1 MTIKTTFTT
10 ATHWGSA
17 YVDVEDGEITAIR
30 PMRTDPRPSPLL
42 QAVPDS
48 VMGRSRVL
56 RPSIRKRFLESGPGS
71 GSDSRGAE
79 AFVEVSWDEA
89 LDLVAAEL
97 ARTRREHGNEAIFAG
112 SYGWASAGR
121 FHHAQS
127 QIHRFMKLF
136 GGYTY
141 SVDNY
146 SYAAG
151 LVLVPHIVGPLRSL
165 LRQNTVWPVI
175 RDHADLVIL
184 FGGLPLHNT
193 DVANGGTGAH
203 RIPQLLQACR
213 EAGVDFV
220 NIGPVRDAVAENLE
234 AEWIAPRP
242 NTDTAIM
249 LGMAHTL
256 LVEELYDGEF
266 LNRYCVGFEQFA
278 AYLRGN
284 RDGIAKSADW
294 AAAIA
299 AIDAGRIRDLARRAA
314 AGRCMIGLTAGLQRA
329 DHGEQPVWM
338 VITLAA
344 MLGQI
349 GLPGGGFGLF
359 YGNDNVIGAP
369 IYDHSWPSLPQGEN
383 PVDRFIPVA
392 RIADMLLHPGE
403 SFDYNGGRYRY
414 PDIRMV
420 YWAGGNP
427 FHHHQDL
434 NRLVRAFKRPRTIV
448 VNDIWWTATAR
459 HADIVLPIASPLER
473 NDICMSRHD
482 HQFVAMQC
490 AIEPRGEA
498 RSDFD
503 VFSELSARLGFAE
516 NFSEGKT
523 ESDWL
528 REFWKGARERAVEY
542 GFELPDFDSFWKQ
555 GVFEIPLPPEDRVL
569 LADFRADPEAN
580 PLPTPSGKI
589 EIFSAAI
596 DAFGYADCPGHPV
609 WLEPCEWLGGEM
621 ASHYPLHLISGQPP
635 DRLHG
640 QNDGFGP
647 SRKRKIAGREALS
660 LNPADA
666 RRRGIRQGDV
676 VRVYN
681 DRGACLAGANLSDA
695 IMPGVVQ
702 LFAGAWYD
710 PERPGEP
717 GSLDKHGNSNVLTRD
732 RGTSSLSQAT
742 TAHTTLVE
750 VERFVDPAPPVT
762 AFEPPELSS
771 REDPG

>member
-1 MTIKTTFTT
+1 
-10 ATHWGSA
+10 
-17 YVDVEDGEITAIR
+17 
-30 PMRTDPRPSPLL
+30 
-42 QAVPDS
+42 
-48 VMGRSRVL
+48 
-56 RPSIRKRFLESGPGS
+56 
-71 GSDSRGAE
+71 
-79 AFVEVSWDEA
+79 
-89 LDLVAAEL
+89 
-97 ARTRREHGNEAIFAG
+97 
-112 SYGWASAGR
+112 
-121 FHHAQS
+121 
-127 QIHRFMKLF
+127 
-136 GGYTY
+136 
-141 SVDNY
+141 
-146 SYAAG
+146 
-151 LVLVPHIVGPLRSL
+151 
-165 LRQNTVWPVI
+165 
-175 RDHADLVIL
+175 
-184 FGGLPLHNT
+184 
-193 DVANGGTGAH
+193 
-203 RIPQLLQACR
+203 
-213 EAGVDFV
+213 
-220 NIGPVRDAVAENLE
+220 
-234 AEWIAPRP
+234 
-242 NTDTAIM
+242 
-249 LGMAHTL
+249 
-256 LVEELYDGEF
+256 
-266 LNRYCVGFEQFA
+266 
-278 AYLRGN
+278 
-284 RDGIAKSADW
+284 
-294 AAAIA
+294 
-299 AIDAGRIRDLARRAA
+299 
-314 AGRCMIGLTAGLQRA
+314 
-329 DHGEQPVWM
+329 
-338 VITLAA
+338 
-344 MLGQI
+344 
-349 GLPGGGFGLF
+349 
-359 YGNDNVIGAP
+359 
-369 IYDHSWPSLPQGEN
+369 
-383 PVDRFIPVA
+383 
-392 RIADMLLHPGE
+392 
-403 SFDYNGGRYRY
+403 
-414 PDIRMV
+414 MV

-498 RSDFD
+498 RTDFD

-717 GSLDKHGNSNVLTRD
+717 GSLDKHGNPNVLTCD